1 MKKTKKKLTAALAA
15 LAFVAGAAVPVL
27 SVASSGSGQYGSYF
41 ECLRHCAG
49 SCTFSGRCYLMER

>member
-1 MKKTKKKLTAALAA
+1 MKKTKNKLTAALVA

-27 SVASSGSGQYGSYF
+27 SVASSGQYGSYL

-49 SCTFSGRCYLMER
+49 SCTFSGRCFLMER

>member
-1 MKKTKKKLTAALAA
+1 MKSTKKKVTAALMA

-27 SVASSGSGQYGSYF
+27 SFASSGGQYGSFF

-49 SCTFSGRCYLMER
+49 SCNFAGRCFLIER